1 MSGPV
6 VLLAVGAPLLAL
18 WVYAVGEVI
27 RRADLPG
34 AQKVAWVVA
43 LLFVPALGLAVYVVV
58 RPTRALYAERP
69 TTGLSAAESIVRVA
83 EQRQRGELTDDKYL
97 AEINGIAVTPIRT
110 ARQ

>member
-6 VLLAVGAPLLAL
+6 VLLVVGTPLLAL
-18 WVYAVGEVI
+18 WIYAVSEVI
-27 RRADLPG
+27 RRADLPS
-34 AQKVAWVVA
+34 ARKLAWVVA
-43 LLFVPALGLAVYVVV
+43 LVLVPVLGLAVYVVV

-83 EQRQRGELTDDKYL
+83 EQRQRGELTDAEYL
-97 AEINGIAVTPIRT
+97 VAIAAMTVTPART

>member
-6 VLLAVGAPLLAL
+6 VLLVVGAPLLAL
-18 WVYAVGEVI
+18 WMYAISEVI
-27 RRADLPG
+27 RRTDLHS
-34 AQKVAWVVA
+34 ARKLAWVVA
-43 LLFVPALGLAVYVVV
+43 LVLVPAGALAVYVVV

-83 EQRQRGELTDDKYL
+83 ERRQRGELADDEYL
-97 AEINGIAVTPIRT
+97 VEIARMTITPTKT